1 MNKDS
6 INNRRIRNILLVL
19 SICILLSASM
29 GCIED
34 ATYPGG
40 SGEIEGAIEIIGG
53 KNHFDS
59 SWAARSYLYQIEYWK
74 AEVPYLD
81 VGEPEF
87 TIVDHSRNYVYQYS
101 SFKATVPFKVHKD
114 APAGDHR
121 FTITCFDTSGSPLL
135 KVTGTVNVCSSEK
148 AAGLKNGGIML
159 VIGIVLLVIGFFSLV
174 GGGVSLVGRGE
185 GSIIVGLF
193 CLVCGLVIFVKG
205 AISLFHALF

>member
-1 MNKDS
+1 MGGQGEVD
-6 INNRRIRNILLVL
+6 L
-19 SICILLSASM
+19 SSHTEHYYSHCS
-29 GCIED
+29 
-34 ATYPGG
+34 P
-40 SGEIEGAIEIIGG
+40 
-53 KNHFDS
+53 NH
-59 SWAARSYLYQIEYWK
+59 
-74 AEVPYLD
+74 
-81 VGEPEF
+81 
-87 TIVDHSRNYVYQYS
+87 IVDHSRNYVYQYS

-121 FTITCFDTSGSPLL
+121 FTITYFDTSGFPLL

-148 AAGLKNGGIML
+148 AAGLKKGGIML
-159 VIGIVLLVIGFFSLV
+159 VIGIVLLVIGFVLLVIGFFSLV

>member
-1 MNKDS
+1 MGGQGEVD
-6 INNRRIRNILLVL
+6 L
-19 SICILLSASM
+19 SSHTEHYYSHCS
-29 GCIED
+29 
-34 ATYPGG
+34 P
-40 SGEIEGAIEIIGG
+40 
-53 KNHFDS
+53 NH
-59 SWAARSYLYQIEYWK
+59 
-74 AEVPYLD
+74 
-81 VGEPEF
+81 
-87 TIVDHSRNYVYQYS
+87 IVDHSRNYVYQYS

-121 FTITCFDTSGSPLL
+121 FTITCFDTSGFPLL

-159 VIGIVLLVIGFFSLV
+159 VIGIVLLVIGFVLLVIGFFSLV
-174 GGGVSLVGRGE
+174 GRGVSLVGRGE